1 MNMENDKIIQLLKE
15 ENNKI
20 YLVGGVVRDYIL
32 GRKNYDKDIIVI
44 DEEAKNFAQRFA
56 QKHSATCVTLDE
68 VNNIYR
74 VCMPDKINYID
85 ITNPINNSLEDDI
98 KRRDLTI
105 NAVAIDINKIEQEE
119 FFDIVNGV
127 SDIKSGVIRAVSEN
141 NFVDDPLRIL
151 RAYRFAS
158 TLGFEI
164 EYGTKDIIKRHLD
177 IILNPA
183 VERRNV
189 EILKLFGGKYAD
201 KILLDMDKIGLV
213 EKLFTT
219 MTDVKKV
226 PSNTHHH
233 LDLFHHSVET
243 VKQIQIIY
251 EKSSKEVQEHLSRID
266 FGGDTRLAHLKFAG
280 FLHDIGKYSTWTIED
295 DGRHRFIRHDEV
307 GADMAK
313 KLLKQNKFSKK
324 QIEYISFI
332 IRHHIYPSSVISAP
346 EINDKIYMR
355 YIRKAEENA
364 IDLITIAKADRLS
377 AQGVAITQEMTEANI
392 NALDKLQEFYIKI
405 KPTLKPVPKLLDG
418 EEIMRLLDIKPSKE
432 LGLIIKELHQAQL
445 DGVVNTKEDAIK
457 FITKLKHTLAF

>member
-1 MNMENDKIIQLLKE
+1 M
-15 ENNKI
+15 
-20 YLVGGVVRDYIL
+20 
-32 GRKNYDKDIIVI
+32 
-44 DEEAKNFAQRFA
+44 
-56 QKHSATCVTLDE
+56 
-68 VNNIYR
+68 
-74 VCMPDKINYID
+74 
-85 ITNPINNSLEDDI
+85 
-98 KRRDLTI
+98 
-105 NAVAIDINKIEQEE
+105 
-119 FFDIVNGV
+119 
-127 SDIKSGVIRAVSEN
+127 
-141 NFVDDPLRIL
+141 
-151 RAYRFAS
+151 
-158 TLGFEI
+158 
-164 EYGTKDIIKRHLD
+164 
-177 IILNPA
+177 
-183 VERRNV
+183 
-189 EILKLFGGKYAD
+189 
-201 KILLDMDKIGLV
+201 
-213 EKLFTT
+213 
-219 MTDVKKV
+219 
-226 PSNTHHH
+226 
-233 LDLFHHSVET
+233 FHHSVET

-251 EKSSKEVQEHLSRID
+251 EKSSKEVQEHLSRVD

-418 EEIMRLLDIKPSKE
+418 EEIMRVLDIKPSKE